1 MAPPDSSPWSPDGRL
16 GSASSRA
23 RRRSLARLSG
33 FGCREWLPGSTSEFL
48 APVASSSCFSWSG
61 SEATTTCLLAR
72 ATASD
77 VLASVLMMLAPDLIP
92 TGPVHWWPYTIQW
105 NQYIMHI
112 IHTKFDILL
121 LSLGFM
127 ISWWPT
133 MHHHIKA
140 YHHTHHAY
148 WYWAFVWTM
157 CFSWWCHMLFQW
169 WPWTIIS
176 NLSLSSILNLTYWYW
191 VLAWVICCFS
201 DDHKPSYQTYSYHP
215 Y

>member
-1 MAPPDSSPWSPDGRL
+1 
-16 GSASSRA
+16 
-23 RRRSLARLSG
+23 
-33 FGCREWLPGSTSEFL
+33 
-48 APVASSSCFSWSG
+48 
-61 SEATTTCLLAR
+61 
-72 ATASD
+72 
-77 VLASVLMMLAPDLIP
+77 MLI
-92 TGPVHWWPYTIQW
+92 HWWPYTIQW

-148 WYWAFVWTM
+148 WYWALVWTM

-176 NLSLSSILNLTYWYW
+176 NLSLSSILDSTYWYWVLVWVSCCLSDDHVPSYEIKTSYISSILNLTYWYW

-201 DDHKPSYQTYSYHP
+201 DDHEPSYQTYPYHP